1 MYIFLSFDNVNEED
15 VTGFIVLSLRLKI
28 LSILLNRRQTYK
40 LQPIY
45 SNLIP
50 QQPTTVMR
58 TISRD
63 TARTMRASTMYA
75 SEYNA
80 NTFTFRIKT
89 RLYVDNILLSTIIR
103 RNVAIRC
110 RLNDRSQDV
119 SL

>member
-1 MYIFLSFDNVNEED
+1 M
-15 VTGFIVLSLRLKI
+15 
-28 LSILLNRRQTYK
+28 YK
-40 LQPIY
+40 LQTIY

-89 RLYVDNILLSTIIR
+89 RLYVDNMYIAVNNHQKKCGDTMPLE
-103 RNVAIRC
+103 
-110 RLNDRSQDV
+110 
-119 SL
+119 